1 MDRPELL
8 TIEQMQ
14 QVYLELLQEFDALCQ
29 AHDLR
34 YDLAGGSLLGA
45 VRHQGFIPWDNDI
58 DVCMP
63 RPDYER
69 LLALKAQ
76 GKLEIPDRRD
86 VISHQDQTLARHFG
100 RYIRHDVKRLSDMS
114 EDWDCPYI
122 GMDIFPIDGLPSGKL
137 TFRWQCFRLK
147 QLRRFLL
154 TSVEKPGTS
163 RRGALAAKLKN
174 LYRPI
179 LRKIGPFRI
188 AERMKKICSHVPYDG
203 AQYVGAISGMYGQRE
218 RWRKEEM
225 LPQTQLRF
233 ENLQA
238 PCFANYHIYLSNL
251 YGDYMRLPPKDKQ
264 IPHCDEGYRVK
275 EENIK

>member
-8 TIEQMQ
+8 SLQEMQ

-63 RPDYER
+63 RPDYQR
-69 LLALKAQ
+69 LLELKAQ
-76 GKLEIPDRRD
+76 GKLKLPAHRD
-86 VISHQDQTLARHFG
+86 LISHRDKTLPRHFG
-100 RYIRHDVKRLSDMS
+100 RYIRRDVKRLSDMA
-114 EDWDCPYI
+114 EDWDCPFI
-122 GMDIFPIDGLPSGKL
+122 GMDIFPVDGLPAGKMAFKL
-137 TFRWQCFRLK
+137 QCFRVK

-154 TSVEKPGTS
+154 TSVEKSGTS
-163 RRGALAAKLKN
+163 RRGALAAKIKN

-179 LRKIGPFRI
+179 LKKIGPFRL
-188 AERMKKICSHVPYDG
+188 AARLEKVCSHVDYRK
-203 AQYVGAISGMYGQRE
+203 AKYVGAITGMYGPRE
-218 RWRKEEM
+218 KWQKEEM
-225 LPQTQLRF
+225 LPQTRLPF

-238 PCFANYHIYLSNL
+238 SCFANYHVYLSNL
-251 YGDYMRLPPKDKQ
+251 YGDYMRLPPAEQ
-264 IPHCDEGYRVK
+264 QVPHCDEGYRVK
-275 EENIK
+275 GE

>member
-1 MDRPELL
+1 MSDPKPLSL
-8 TIEQMQ
+8 EQMQ

-29 AHDLR
+29 ANDLR

-63 RPDYER
+63 RPDYQR
-69 LLALKAQ
+69 LLELKAQ
-76 GKLEIPDRRD
+76 GKLNLPAHRD
-86 VISHQDQTLARHFG
+86 VISHQDRTLPRHFG
-100 RYIRHDVKRLSDMS
+100 RYIRHDVKRLADMA

-122 GMDIFPIDGLPSGKL
+122 GMDIFPVDGLPSGNLSFK
-137 TFRWQCFRLK
+137 WQCFRVK

-154 TSVEKPGTS
+154 TSVEKSGTS
-163 RRGALAAKLKN
+163 RRGALAAKIKN

-179 LRKIGPFRI
+179 LKKIGPFRL
-188 AERMKKICSHVPYDG
+188 AARLEKVCSRVPYDK
-203 AQYVGAISGMYGQRE
+203 AEYVGAITGMYGQRE
-218 RWRKEEM
+218 KWRKDDM
-225 LPQTQLRF
+225 LPQTQLPF

-238 PCFANYHIYLSNL
+238 QCFANYHIYLSNL
-251 YGDYMRLPPKDKQ
+251 YGDYMRLPPKEQQ

-275 EENIK
+275 ENEL